1 MGRFDA
7 SEVIGVDG
15 LVKGVVCSDSDDLSE
30 R

>member
-15 LVKGVVCSDSDDLSE
+15 LARGVVCIDSGDLSE

>member
-7 SEVIGVDG
+7 FEVIGVDG
-15 LVKGVVCSDSDDLSE
+15 LVRGVVCSDSGNLSE